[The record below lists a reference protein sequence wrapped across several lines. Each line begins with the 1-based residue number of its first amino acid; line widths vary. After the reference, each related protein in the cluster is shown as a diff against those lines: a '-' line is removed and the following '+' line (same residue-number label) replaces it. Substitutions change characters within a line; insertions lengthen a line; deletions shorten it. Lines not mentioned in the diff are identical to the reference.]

1 MRVRTADRCIV
12 LIGHRRPGRCSR
24 WPLLIIT
31 GAHACVQMNV
41 PLGFTASASLPSGE
55 RRSSAGLKI
64 AIPLGKETLCDGEAN
79 ATSRSGHDRNAISA
93 VVAQLALRGA
103 FCISQKILT
112 RFLAAALRSALR
124 SRLGSCGRRLGR
136 RVVFL
141 AVISDHAFH
150 RADGEDRAFPAANRK
165 RNRADRHVKF
175 PRRAAA
181 GRIPRNG
188 RRRKPPQTAPGLCS
202 TGARHPERTLL
213 RAARHVVR
221 RVYCGRL
228 EDTRIHCRQATA

>member
-1 MRVRTADRCIV
+1 MRTADRCIV

-165 RNRADRHVKF
+165 RNRANRHLAF
-175 PRRAAA
+175 SPAWR
-181 GRIPRNG
+181 
-188 RRRKPPQTAPGLCS
+188 TAECEEPGS
-202 TGARHPERTLL
+202 PARSVPETDERTPSS
-213 RAARHVVR
+213 AARHVAR
-221 RVYCGRL
+221 RVVGGRG
-228 EDTRIHCRQATA
+228 EGARARKRHATA